1 MSSNETINSRP
12 RPFLVVLAT
21 IGGLCIVGVA
31 VFILSIFFIAS
42 SFISSSGLSSYKKG
56 PKIGVLTLKGEII
69 EAGSIL
75 KDIREFENNKDIK
88 AVVFR
93 IDSPGGAVGAAQE
106 IYQAIKE
113 LNSKKPVVVS
123 MENVAA
129 SGAYY
134 ASLGA
139 SEIVADP
146 GTLTGSIGVIVKI
159 PNIGDLLKKIGISQ
173 TVIKT
178 GALKDTGDFTR
189 PPTKEEKELLKSV
202 IEDVYNVF
210 VEDVSKARHIPI
222 DKVKALADGRVF
234 TGRQALKSHLIDKLG
249 NFYTAV
255 DIAAKLAGIKGQP
268 VLVYPKRN
276 KFNELKKLLEQ
287 GESSGINRIMYH
299 LFYLGNIPG
308 IAFLPA
314 WS

>member
-1 MSSNETINSRP
+1 MSKSENISSRP
-12 RPFLVVLAT
+12 SPFLVVLAT
-21 IGGLCIVGVA
+21 IGGLCIIGMA
-31 VFILSIFFIAS
+31 IFFLSIFFITS
-42 SFISSSGLSSYKKG
+42 SFLSTGISHYKKG

-75 KDIREFENNKDIK
+75 KDIRDFEDNKDIK

-113 LNSKKPVVVS
+113 LNSQKPVVVS

-159 PNIGDLLKKIGISQ
+159 PDIGPLLKKIGVSQ
-173 TVIKT
+173 TVIKS

-189 PPTKEEKELLKSV
+189 PPTKEERALLKSV

-210 VEDVSKARHIPI
+210 VEDVSKSRHIPV
-222 DKVKALADGRVF
+222 DQVRTLADGRVF
-234 TGRQALKSHLIDKLG
+234 TGRQALKAHLIDKLG

-255 DIAAKLAGIKGQP
+255 NIAAKLAGIKGKP
-268 VLVYPKRN
+268 VLVYPKKN
-276 KFNELKKLLEQ
+276 KLNELKKLLEQ

-308 IAFLPA
+308 LAFLPA
-314 WS
+314 QS